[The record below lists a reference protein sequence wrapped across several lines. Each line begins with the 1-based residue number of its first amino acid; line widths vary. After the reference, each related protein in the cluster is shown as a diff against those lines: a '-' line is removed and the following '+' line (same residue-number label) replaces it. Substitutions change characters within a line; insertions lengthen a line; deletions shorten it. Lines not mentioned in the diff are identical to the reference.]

1 MEMSGCQ
8 FLTAASAK
16 KLPSRKDE
24 VSNVIIECVDAHDL
38 VMQFCRPAFDAVK
51 SFMENTCVNVY
62 HK

>member
-24 VSNVIIECVDAHDL
+24 GQTKIDNVDPHDA
-38 VMQFCRPAFDAVK
+38 VIQFCNPAFMAIR